1 MLLWSSASSSRS
13 IPKLVLKGCVMTKV
27 KVLFGFTFIA
37 LAVGLTYGTV
47 AQPAAQPKPAAA
59 AQAKPAAHVMP
70 AVAKV
75 KVNDPVTLTDS
86 GDTWT
91 LDNGIVK
98 ASIRK
103 RDGNL
108 TSLVY
113 HGVEVLTKGNYSYWE
128 QRPAG
133 TVTARVTID
142 PAGNGGERA
151 EVSVLGVNPGG
162 GAGGGGFARGGGA
175 PGAGGSDAAAPG
187 AGGPGAGGPGAA
199 GPGGA
204 GAGGRGAGGRG
215 ARGGGAPGAAAAGAP
230 GAAGPGGAP
239 GGGGGGRG
247 GGMDIE
253 TRYTMERGVS
263 GFYTY
268 SEYTHHASYP
278 TAGEGESRFI
288 LQDMNATFDWRSVD
302 KDRNQLESNA
312 PEDHEIHA
320 KEQSIYATGLYKNSV
335 EHKYSYNAPMYKLQA
350 WGWSSTK
357 DHIGVYFINP
367 SNEYIMGGPE
377 RLDLIDHFSAPGSPA
392 YLPIVLDYWTSGH
405 YGGGSV
411 TSIPTG
417 QEWKHVVGPIFV
429 YFNAIDHPKDPSQ
442 SDLDKLTASY
452 GSGMPAVPKV
462 WHDNALALWDDA
474 VAKSKEV
481 KAAWPYNWVEGMDY
495 PHKAERGMVTGQL
508 VLDDPQA
515 TSKLLPNLNIGL
527 SHANYKG
534 TSTGFQTRAGNGDI
548 VTWPHD
554 GNYYQFWVDGS
565 PDGRFTIPNV
575 RPGSYTLHAFAN
587 GVLGEYAKADIT
599 VEAGKKI
606 DLGKLDWKP
615 VRFGKQVWEI
625 GYPDRTG
632 DKFFKGDADNYWLW
646 GWGLRYAGLFP
657 NDITY
662 TIGKSNPAKDWFF
675 QETPH
680 STTTAW
686 MNPAAK
692 DPYNQRFGWVAIP
705 TTPGDPWGQ
714 WGRGKATTWTVKF
727 NMAKATTGT
736 AVLRISL
743 AGADSTTLTV
753 GVNGQTAGSIRP
765 VATNALRYNTN
776 KGVWNQYIVKFDA
789 SLMKAG
795 ANEMTFTVPA
805 GDVTSGVVWIIC
817 AWS

>member
-1 MLLWSSASSSRS
+1 
-13 IPKLVLKGCVMTKV
+13 
-27 KVLFGFTFIA
+27 
-37 LAVGLTYGTV
+37 
-47 AQPAAQPKPAAA
+47 
-59 AQAKPAAHVMP
+59 MP
-70 AVAKV
+70 AIAKV

-142 PAGNGGERA
+142 PAANGGERA

-162 GAGGGGFARGGGA
+162 GAGGGGFARGGGVPA
-175 PGAGGSDAAAPG
+175 ATATGAAGS
-187 AGGPGAGGPGAA
+187 GAGGPGAA
-199 GPGGA
+199 GSGA
-204 GAGGRGAGGRG
+204 AAPTAGGRG
-215 ARGGGAPGAAAAGAP
+215 ARGGGARGGGAAAAAGAP
-230 GAAGPGGAP
+230 GAPGAGAP
-239 GGGGGGRG
+239 AGGGGGRG

-312 PEDHEIHA
+312 PEDHEVHA

-429 YFNAIDHPKDPSQ
+429 YFNAIDHPKDPSPA
-442 SDLDKLTASY
+442 DLDKLTASY

-481 KAAWPYNWVEGMDY
+481 KAAWPYQWVEGMDY
-495 PHKAERGMVTGQL
+495 PHKADRGTVTGQL
-508 VLDDPQA
+508 VLEDPQA
-515 TSKLLPNLNIGL
+515 PSKLLPNLNIGL

-565 PDGRFTIPNV
+565 ADGRFTIPNV

-587 GVLGEYAKADIT
+587 GVLGEFAKANIT

-606 DLGKLDWKP
+606 DLGKLVWQP
-615 VRFGKQVWEI
+615 VRYGKQVWEI

-727 NMAKATTGT
+727 NMAKASTGT

-753 GVNGQTAGSIRP
+753 GINGQTAGSIRP

-776 KGVWNQYIVKFDA
+776 KGVWNQYIVKYDA
-789 SLMKAG
+789 TLMKAG
-795 ANEMTFTVPA
+795 ENEMTFTVPA
-805 GDVTSGVVWIIC
+805 GDVTNGVVWDYLRLELNDG
-817 AWS
+817 SKTYPTPPDSQRPDMPTLD

>member
-1 MLLWSSASSSRS
+1 
-13 IPKLVLKGCVMTKV
+13 MTKV
-27 KVLFGFTFIA
+27 RLVYVPAFVA
-37 LAVGLTYGTV
+37 LAVFLTYGTL
-47 AQPAAQPKPAAA
+47 AQTAASVKPAAA
-59 AQAKPAAHVMP
+59 QVKSAAAAHGMP
-70 AVAKV
+70 AIEKV
-75 KVNDPVTLTDS
+75 KVNAPVTLTDN

-113 HGVEVLTKGNYSYWE
+113 HGVEILTKGNYSYWE

-133 TVTARVTID
+133 TVTARVTVD
-142 PAGNGGERA
+142 PATNGGERA

-162 GAGGGGFARGGGA
+162 GAGGGFARGGGA
-175 PGAGGSDAAAPG
+175 PGAASSAAGVPG
-187 AGGPGAGGPGAA
+187 AGGPGAGAA
-199 GPGGA
+199 GPTAGAAGA
-204 GAGGRGAGGRG
+204 GAGGRGARG
-215 ARGGGAPGAAAAGAP
+215 ARGGGAPGTSGAGVA
-230 GAAGPGGAP
+230 GAP

-253 TRYTMERGVS
+253 TRYTLERGVS

-278 TAGEGESRFI
+278 QAGEGESRFI

-312 PEDHEIHA
+312 PEDHEVHA

-367 SNEYIMGGPE
+367 SNEYITGGPE
-377 RLDLIDHFSAPGSPA
+377 RLDLIDHFSAPGSAA

-405 YGGGSV
+405 YGGGSI
-411 TSIPTG
+411 TSIPAG

-429 YFNAIDHPKDPSQ
+429 YLNALADAKDPTKAE
-442 SDLDKLTASY
+442 LDKLTASY
-452 GSGMPAVPKV
+452 GSGMPAVPKE
-462 WHDNALALWDDA
+462 WHDNALALWEDA
-474 VAKSKEV
+474 VAKSKQV
-481 KAAWPYNWVEGMDY
+481 KAAWPYEWVQGMDY
-495 PHKAERGMVTGQL
+495 PHKAERGTVTGQL

-515 TSKLLPNLNIGL
+515 ASKLLPNLNIGL
-527 SHANYKG
+527 AHPNYKG
-534 TSTGFQTRAGNGDI
+534 AGAGFQTRAGNGDI
-548 VTWPHD
+548 ITWPHD
-554 GNYYQFWVDGS
+554 GNYYEFWVNGS
-565 PDGRFTIPNV
+565 SDGRFTIPNV
-575 RPGSYTLHAFAN
+575 RPGTYTLHAFAN
-587 GVLGEYAKADIT
+587 GVLGEYAKTSIT
-599 VEAGKKI
+599 VEAGKTLN
-606 DLGKLDWKP
+606 LGKLDWQP
-615 VRFGKQVWEI
+615 VRYGKQVWEI

-632 DKFFKGDADNYWLW
+632 DKFYKGDADNYWLW

-705 TTPGDPWGQ
+705 STPGDPWREWGQ
-714 WGRGKATTWTVKF
+714 GKATTWTVKF
-727 NMAKATTGT
+727 HMPKASTGT
-736 AVLRISL
+736 AVLRIAL
-743 AGADSTTLTV
+743 AGADSTTLAI
-753 GVNGQTAGSIRP
+753 GVNGETVGTLRP
-765 VATNALRYNTN
+765 VSTNALRYNTN
-776 KGVWNQYIVKFDA
+776 KGVWNQYIQKFDA
-789 SLMKAG
+789 SLMKPG
-795 ANEMTFTVPA
+795 ENTVTFTVPS
-805 GDVTSGVVWIIC
+805 GDVTNGVVWDYVRLELNDGSK
-817 AWS
+817 AYPTPPDNPRPDMPTLD

>member
-1 MLLWSSASSSRS
+1 
-13 IPKLVLKGCVMTKV
+13 MTKV
-27 KVLFGFTFIA
+27 RLVYVPAFVA
-37 LAVGLTYGTV
+37 LAVFLTYGTL
-47 AQPAAQPKPAAA
+47 AQTAASVKPAAA
-59 AQAKPAAHVMP
+59 QVKSAAAAHGMP
-70 AVAKV
+70 AIEKV
-75 KVNDPVTLTDS
+75 KVNAPVTLTDN

-113 HGVEVLTKGNYSYWE
+113 HGVEILTKGNYSYWE

-133 TVTARVTID
+133 TVTARVTVD
-142 PAGNGGERA
+142 PATNGGERA

-162 GAGGGGFARGGGA
+162 GAGGGFARGGGA
-175 PGAGGSDAAAPG
+175 PGAAGSAAGVPG
-187 AGGPGAGGPGAA
+187 AGGPGAGAA
-199 GPGGA
+199 GPTAGAAGA
-204 GAGGRGAGGRG
+204 GAGGRGARG
-215 ARGGGAPGAAAAGAP
+215 ARGGGAPGTSGAGVA
-230 GAAGPGGAP
+230 GAP

-253 TRYTMERGVS
+253 TRYTLERGVS

-278 TAGEGESRFI
+278 QAGEGESRFI

-312 PEDHEIHA
+312 PEDHEVHA

-367 SNEYIMGGPE
+367 SNEYITGGPE
-377 RLDLIDHFSAPGSPA
+377 RLDLIDHFSAPGSAA

-405 YGGGSV
+405 YGGGSI
-411 TSIPTG
+411 TSIPAG

-429 YFNAIDHPKDPSQ
+429 YLNALADAKDPTKAE
-442 SDLDKLTASY
+442 LDKLTASY
-452 GSGMPAVPKV
+452 GSGMPAVPKE
-462 WHDNALALWDDA
+462 WHDNALALWEDA
-474 VAKSKEV
+474 VAKSKQV
-481 KAAWPYNWVEGMDY
+481 KAAWPYEWVQGMDY
-495 PHKAERGMVTGQL
+495 PHKAERGTVTGQL

-515 TSKLLPNLNIGL
+515 ASKLLPNLNIGL
-527 SHANYKG
+527 AHPNYKG
-534 TSTGFQTRAGNGDI
+534 AGAGFQTRAGNGDI
-548 VTWPHD
+548 ITWPHD
-554 GNYYQFWVDGS
+554 GNYYEFWVNGS
-565 PDGRFTIPNV
+565 SDGRFTIPNV
-575 RPGSYTLHAFAN
+575 RPGTYTLHAFAN
-587 GVLGEYAKADIT
+587 GVLGEYAKTSIT
-599 VEAGKKI
+599 VEAGKTLN
-606 DLGKLDWKP
+606 LGKLDWQP
-615 VRFGKQVWEI
+615 VRYGKQVWEI

-632 DKFFKGDADNYWLW
+632 DKFYKGDADNYWLW

-705 TTPGDPWGQ
+705 STPGDPWREWGQ
-714 WGRGKATTWTVKF
+714 GKATTWTVKF
-727 NMAKATTGT
+727 HLPKASTGT
-736 AVLRISL
+736 AVLRIAL
-743 AGADSTTLTV
+743 AGADSTTLAI
-753 GVNGQTAGSIRP
+753 GVNGETVGTLRP
-765 VATNALRYNTN
+765 VSTNALRYNTN
-776 KGVWNQYIVKFDA
+776 KGVWNQYIQKFDA
-789 SLMKAG
+789 SLMKPG
-795 ANEMTFTVPA
+795 ENTVTFTVPS
-805 GDVTSGVVWIIC
+805 GDVTNGVVWDYVRLELNDGSK
-817 AWS
+817 AYPTPPDNPRPDMPTLD